1 MKEEEGVRRYS
12 RSEVVVPSG
21 RQVDRISMPDDVH
34 RGANEA
40 QEEANEA
47 EEETVQ

>member
-1 MKEEEGVRRYS
+1 MRRYG

-21 RQVDRISMPDDVH
+21 RQVDRISMADDVH

-40 QEEANEA
+40 QEEANVA